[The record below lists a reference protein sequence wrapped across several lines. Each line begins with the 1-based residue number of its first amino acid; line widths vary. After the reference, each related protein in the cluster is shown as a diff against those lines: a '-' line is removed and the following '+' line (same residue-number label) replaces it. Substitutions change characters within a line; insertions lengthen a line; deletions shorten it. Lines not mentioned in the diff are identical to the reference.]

1 LNLFVCFYPFIN
13 RYFCFIKTSNVKN
26 ISILSTTKSPGSS
39 SVNPNFF
46 SRENLKFSIHNL
58 RYLPRWIIVM
68 MDFSVLV
75 LSFFFTIL
83 IFKGTGLDYIIT
95 PHSFRFIGALFGV
108 NIFFFWLF
116 RTYSGII
123 RHSSYIDA
131 VKLLFSQMAVLVLFL
146 FFNFA
151 YELLHGEKAFLNT
164 AFFINIVL
172 SFCGLFLY
180 RVIIKQTFEIYFSEQ
195 GTNKLIRTIIY
206 GTDANAISVAN
217 ALKFETPS
225 RFKIVGFVDK
235 NNQNATKRML
245 DLPILIKKKKLP
257 PLMRSVNAQ
266 AVIIADKSLS
276 KEEQLII
283 VDQCLEF
290 NYNVFTVPLI
300 SDWENQKEISQKVKN
315 IQIEDLLE
323 RKPIVLDNKSISK
336 QLKDKTVLITGAAGS
351 IGSEIVRQ
359 VLGFSPK
366 VVVILDQAETPL
378 HHMYL
383 EMNSLDSNS
392 KMHTV
397 IADVRN
403 KEAMNSVFK
412 KYEPQVVFHAAAYK
426 HVPLMEENP
435 SQAILTNIE
444 GTKILA
450 DLSCFYK
457 VKKFVMVSTDKAV
470 NPSNV
475 MGASKRIA
483 EKYVQSLQLKNNDN
497 GEKNATKF
505 ITTRFGNV
513 LGSNGSVVPLFTKQ
527 IANGGPIT
535 ITHPDIIRY
544 FMTIPEACQL
554 VLEAGA
560 MGNGG
565 EIYIFDMGKPVK
577 IIDLARKMIKL
588 AGFIPEKDIKIQI
601 VGLRPGEKLYEEL
614 LNDTSK
620 TLPTYHEKIMIS
632 EEILDDFEVLST
644 DVEELINIANHFD
657 NDEIVLKM
665 KQIVPEFK
673 SMNSAFE
680 LLDR

>member
-1 LNLFVCFYPFIN
+1 MRLN
-13 RYFCFIKTSNVKN
+13 
-26 ISILSTTKSPGSS
+26 
-39 SVNPNFF
+39 
-46 SRENLKFSIHNL
+46 IHNL
-58 RYLPRWIIVM
+58 SYLPRWIIVL
-68 MDFSVLV
+68 MDVMVLIFS
-75 LSFFFTIL
+75 FTFTYL
-83 IFKGTGLDYIIT
+83 LFKGTGLGYIIT
-95 PHSFRFIGALFGV
+95 HHEFYFVGSLFGV

-131 VKLLFSQMAVLVLFL
+131 IKLLFSQMSVLVVFL
-146 FFNFA
+146 FFNFVF
-151 YELLHGEKAFLNT
+151 ELYHGDKAFLNT
-164 AFFINIVL
+164 ALFINIVL

-180 RVIIKQTFEIYFSEQ
+180 RVVVKQTFELYFAEKNN
-195 GTNKLIRTIIY
+195 TKLIRTIIY

-235 NNQNATKRML
+235 NNQNASKRML
-245 DLPILIKKKKLP
+245 DLPILIQKKRLP
-257 PLMRSVNAQ
+257 ALMRSVA
-266 AVIIADKSLS
+266 AEGVIIADKSLT
-276 KEEQLII
+276 KDEQLII

-290 NYNVFTVPLI
+290 NYRVYTVPLI

-323 RKPIVLDNKSISK
+323 RKPIVLDSKSISK
-336 QLKDKTVLITGAAGS
+336 QLKDKTILITGAAGS

-359 VLGFSPK
+359 VIGFNPK
-366 VVVILDQAETPL
+366 NVILLDQAETPL
-378 HHMYL
+378 HSLCL
-383 EMNSLDSNS
+383 ETQNMVSDSRI
-392 KMHTV
+392 HAV
-397 IADVRN
+397 IADVKS
-403 KEAMNSVFK
+403 KEAMERVFK
-412 KYEPQVVFHAAAYK
+412 VYGPQVVFHAAAYK
-426 HVPLMEENP
+426 HVPLMEGNP

-444 GTKILA
+444 GTKNLA
-450 DLSCFYK
+450 DLACKYK

-483 EKYVQSLQLKNNDN
+483 EKYVQSLHLKNQK
-497 GEKNATKF
+497 EKGSDTTKF

-527 IANGGPIT
+527 IAEGGPLT

-565 EIYIFDMGKPVK
+565 EIYIFDMGKPVR

-588 AGFIPEKDIKIQI
+588 AGFIPEKEIKIQI
-601 VGLRPGEKLYEEL
+601 VGLRPGEKLFEEL

-620 TLPTYHEKIMIS
+620 TLPTYHNKIMIA
-632 EEILDDFEVLST
+632 EEIQDEYETLHIEID
-644 DVEELINIANHFD
+644 ELIGISKFFD
-657 NDEIVLKM
+657 NDDIVAKM
-665 KQIVPEFK
+665 KKIVPEFK
-673 SMNSAFE
+673 SMNSSFE
-680 LLDR
+680 ILDK

>member
-1 LNLFVCFYPFIN
+1 MN
-13 RYFCFIKTSNVKN
+13 TTKN
-26 ISILSTTKSPGSS
+26 IDSQPEKPD
-39 SVNPNFF
+39 FF
-46 SRENLKFSIHNL
+46 SRENLKFNIHNL

-68 MDFSVLV
+68 MDVSVLV
-75 LSFFFTIL
+75 VSFFFTIL

-95 PHSFRFIGALFGV
+95 PYNFSFIISLFCV
-108 NIFFFWLF
+108 NVFFFWLF

-131 VKLLFSQMAVLVLFL
+131 VKLLFSQLSVLVLFL
-146 FFNFA
+146 FFNFV
-151 YELLHGEKAFLNT
+151 YELMHGEKAFLNT

-180 RVIIKQTFEIYFSEQ
+180 RVIIKQTFEMYFSEQ

-245 DLPILIKKKKLP
+245 DLPILIKKKKIP

-266 AVIIADKSLS
+266 AIIIADKSLS

-300 SDWENQKEISQKVKN
+300 SDWENQKEISQKVKS

-336 QLKDKTVLITGAAGS
+336 QLKDKTILITGAAGS

-359 VLGFSPK
+359 VLGFNPK
-366 VVVILDQAETPL
+366 VVVILDQSETPL
-378 HHMYL
+378 HHMCL
-383 EMNSLDSNS
+383 EMNELDLNS
-392 KMHTV
+392 KIFSV
-397 IADVRN
+397 IGDVRN
-403 KEAMNSVFK
+403 KEAMQNVFQ

-450 DLSCFYK
+450 DLSCEYK

-483 EKYVQSLQLKNNDN
+483 EKYVQSLQFKNKITS
-497 GEKNATKF
+497 EKNYTKF

-577 IIDLARKMIKL
+577 ILDLARKMIKL
-588 AGFIPEKDIKIQI
+588 AGFVPERDIKIQI

-620 TLPTYHEKIMIS
+620 TLPTYHEKIMIA
-632 EEILDDFEVLST
+632 EEILDDFDGLNA
-644 DVEELINIANHFD
+644 DIEELIRIANHFD
-657 NDEIVLKM
+657 DDQIVSKM

-673 SMNSAFE
+673 SMNSTFE
-680 LLDR
+680 LLDK